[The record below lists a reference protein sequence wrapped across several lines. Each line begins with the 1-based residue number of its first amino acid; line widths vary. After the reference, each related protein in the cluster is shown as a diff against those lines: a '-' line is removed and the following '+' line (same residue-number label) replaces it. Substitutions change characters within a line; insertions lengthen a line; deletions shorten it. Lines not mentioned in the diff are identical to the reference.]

1 MFESLKFDNKTII
14 ARLKNFNKFAENK
27 NLKTQKQTMKKL
39 ILIAA
44 VVSTTIIASC
54 DGEKKKVLAPT
65 IDSMTVKPKAGT
77 IDSMTV
83 TKTTS
88 GTIDSMTVK
97 PK

>member
-1 MFESLKFDNKTII
+1 
-14 ARLKNFNKFAENK
+14 
-27 NLKTQKQTMKKL
+27 MKKITYL
-39 ILIAA
+39 FAATVSILIMAA
-44 VVSTTIIASC
+44 C
-54 DGEKKKVLAPT
+54 DGGKRPSNATP
-65 IDSMTVKPKAGT
+65 IDSMTAKPKAAP

>member
-1 MFESLKFDNKTII
+1 
-14 ARLKNFNKFAENK
+14 
-27 NLKTQKQTMKKL
+27 MKKL
-39 ILIAA
+39 TTLFAA
-44 VVSTTIIASC
+44 TVATLIIASC
-54 DGEKKKVLAPT
+54 GGEKKSGSATT

-88 GTIDSMTVK
+88 TTIDSMTVK

>member
-1 MFESLKFDNKTII
+1 M
-14 ARLKNFNKFAENK
+14 K
-27 NLKTQKQTMKKL
+27 NLT
-39 ILIAA
+39 LIAA
-44 VVSTTIIASC
+44 VVSTVIIASC
-54 DGEKKKVLAPT
+54 DGEKKQTNVTT

-88 GTIDSMTVK
+88 TTIDSMTVK